1 MKMSSN
7 KELHLNIDAIPAGIR
22 IFKKNADGQI
32 LCVDANRYFAEM
44 LGVEKQDL
52 IGEPFSKVEQ
62 RLHPEDRERHRHETV
77 AQLDATRKTGG
88 EYRYWQ
94 YQQQKYIW
102 LHVEARL
109 ERDADGQE
117 LAYFRY
123 TNVEALKQA
132 QIEADNN
139 LNLYKA
145 AIEMANMVV
154 WEFNIPDKTLLIRGG
169 SLKKNYQGFKGIN
182 LFRNVPDSLW
192 EYVPEV
198 SDREKLS
205 QMYAAVSRGETAA
218 CDIWHLNGPDGNL
231 VCDHIYYSVITH
243 KDGKPFKAYGV
254 SQDITEDK
262 LAEQRY
268 EHTINDFLMMD
279 PTFLCAFHLN
289 LTKDISS
296 IGHGSSKTNILALQ
310 SPTASGLFKNIAAL
324 INEQADRQNFLETYN
339 CHNLITIY
347 NQGVTKLSRDYFRIE
362 ESDRNGHWVTTYMK
376 MFKNPVTD
384 DIEATISTVDTDARI
399 KEQKT
404 VARLVDE
411 EYDCIGMIDT
421 KNWDV
426 DFTHIR
432 SGLSYKLWSESLD
445 FDTDLRFAAQM
456 IVEGKE
462 RQEFLR
468 QNQKEYI
475 LETLKLKKALEIPY
489 LINSSDGT
497 IRKKMLKYRYLDA
510 TQNTILFSVND
521 ITVAFKQE
529 QVNAEQ
535 LEVALTAAKQ
545 ASSAKS
551 NFLSRM
557 SHEIRTPM
565 NAIIGMDA
573 IAAQSIGN
581 DEQVSDCIS
590 KIGLS
595 ARYLLSLINDI
606 LDMSRIESGK
616 MLLKNEKF
624 LFSDFITGINTM
636 IYNQTVHKGLD
647 YECIVSPQLD
657 EYYLGDAMKLQ
668 QVLINILG
676 NAVKFTDKGKISL
689 EIHPVSQK
697 GKLTKVRFI
706 VNDTGRGIK
715 EKFLPKI
722 FDAFEQ
728 GDSTITTTFGGTG
741 LGLAISKNLVDM
753 MGGTIKVRSIVGVGS
768 EFTIEVPLTVDESSM
783 PLRHTKDFN
792 FAKLHALVVDD
803 DIIICEQTSSI
814 LKEIGM
820 SGEWVTSG
828 REAVDKV
835 SLKYGQACYYD
846 FILIDWKMPDM
857 DGIETTRQ
865 IRKIVGPDVT
875 IIIISAYDWEA
886 IESDARAAGANL
898 LISKP
903 LFKTTLLS
911 AFKRAKG
918 MESKENEL
926 QVEFDFS
933 GKRVLIAEDN
943 AINAEIAKKLLESH
957 KFVVDIADNGLKAM
971 EMFVKSPVHYYDA
984 ILMDV
989 RMPVM
994 DGLQATSNIR
1004 RWEKEDSKTIPIVAM
1019 TANAFDEDVEK
1030 SRAAGM
1036 NAHLSKPIEPELLYR
1051 TLYRVIFE
1059 DEK

>member
-1 MKMSSN
+1 MKTN
-7 KELHLNIDAIPAGIR
+7 LEEEQKLQL
-22 IFKKNADGQI
+22 
-32 LCVDANRYFAEM
+32 
-44 LGVEKQDL
+44 
-52 IGEPFSKVEQ
+52 KVYG
-62 RLHPEDRERHRHETV
+62 
-77 AQLDATRKTGG
+77 A
-88 EYRYWQ
+88 
-94 YQQQKYIW
+94 
-102 LHVEARL
+102 
-109 ERDADGQE
+109 
-117 LAYFRY
+117 
-123 TNVEALKQA
+123 AL
-132 QIEADNN
+132 
-139 LNLYKA
+139 
-145 AIEMANMVV
+145 EMAHLMV
-154 WEFNIPDKTLLIRGG
+154 WEFNIPERTVTAWSDTLNRNYKGFPGKVFTGVPESLFAYMPDAAERAKLQKT
-169 SLKKNYQGFKGIN
+169 YETVCKGI
-182 LFRNVPDSLW
+182 PAGC
-192 EYVPEV
+192 EV
-198 SDREKLS
+198 
-205 QMYAAVSRGETAA
+205 
-218 CDIWHLNGPDGNL
+218 WHLNGPDGEL
-231 VCDHIYYSVITH
+231 VCDRLYYSTIIK
-243 KDGKPFKAYGV
+243 KDGQVLKAYGV
-254 SQDITEDK
+254 TQDITDTK
-262 LAEQRY
+262 RAEQYY
-268 EHTINDFLMMD
+268 EQMINDFLVVN

-289 LTKDISS
+289 LTQDRCSV
-296 IGHGSSKTNILALQ
+296 GHGASESNIKELQ
-310 SPTASGLFKNIAAL
+310 SDSASGLFKNIAAR
-324 INEQADRQNFLETYN
+324 ITDEEECRHFLQTYN
-339 CHNLITIY
+339 CQKLQELY
-347 NQGVTKLSRDYFRIE
+347 QQGHIKVSQDYFRTE
-362 ESDRNGHWVTTYMK
+362 VGNEGGHWVTTYMK
-376 MFKNPVTD
+376 IFKNPANG
-384 DIEATISTVDTDARI
+384 DIEATIYTVNTDARI
-399 KEQKT
+399 KEEKT

-411 EYDCIGMIDT
+411 DHDCIGLINT
-421 KNWDV
+421 WDWYV
-426 DFTHIR
+426 KFTHIR
-432 SGLSYKLWSESLD
+432 SGINYKRWSESHNYD
-445 FDTDLRFAAQM
+445 EDAQAAAAM
-456 IVEGKE
+456 IVSEKD

-468 QNQKEYI
+468 RNKKDYI
-475 LETLKLKKALEIPY
+475 LNALQQKRVLEIPY

-497 IRKKMLKYRYLDA
+497 LRKKVLKYRYLDEKR
-510 TQNTILFSVND
+510 NTVLF
-521 ITVAFKQE
+521 TVSDVTAAFKQE
-529 QVNAEQ
+529 QLNTQ
-535 LEVALTAAKQ
+535 RLEVALTAAKQ

-551 NFLSRM
+551 DFLSRM

-565 NAIIGMDA
+565 NAIIGMDT

-636 IYNQTVHKGLD
+636 IYNQTVRKGLD

-668 QVLINILG
+668 QVLLNVLG
-676 NAVKFTDKGKISL
+676 NAVKFTDKGKVSL

-697 GKLTKVRFI
+697 GKLTRVRFI

-715 EKFLPKI
+715 EEFLSKI

-728 GDSTITTTFGGTG
+728 GDNTTTTVFGGTG

-753 MGGTIKVRSIVGVGS
+753 MGGTIKVRSIVGIGS

-783 PLRHTKDFN
+783 PLHHTKDVN

-803 DIIICEQTSSI
+803 DIIICEQASSI
-814 LKEIGM
+814 LKDIGM

-828 REAVDKV
+828 REAVEKV
-835 SLKYGQACYYD
+835 TAKCGQAFYYD

-903 LFKTTLLS
+903 LFKATLIS

-918 MESKENEL
+918 MEAAEKENK
-926 QVEFDFS
+926 VEIDFS
-933 GKRVLIAEDN
+933 GKRVLVAEDN
-943 AINAEIAKKLLESH
+943 AINAEIAKKLLEGRH
-957 KFVVDIADNGLKAM
+957 FTVEVAPNGLKAM
-971 EMFVKSPVHYYDA
+971 EMFVKNPVHYYDV

-1004 RWEKEDSKTIPIVAM
+1004 RWDKEDARTIPIVAM

-1051 TLYRVIFE
+1051 TLYRIIYEE
-1059 DEK
+1059 D

>member
-1 MKMSSN
+1 MKTN
-7 KELHLNIDAIPAGIR
+7 LEEEQKLQL
-22 IFKKNADGQI
+22 
-32 LCVDANRYFAEM
+32 
-44 LGVEKQDL
+44 
-52 IGEPFSKVEQ
+52 KVYG
-62 RLHPEDRERHRHETV
+62 
-77 AQLDATRKTGG
+77 A
-88 EYRYWQ
+88 
-94 YQQQKYIW
+94 
-102 LHVEARL
+102 
-109 ERDADGQE
+109 
-117 LAYFRY
+117 
-123 TNVEALKQA
+123 AL
-132 QIEADNN
+132 
-139 LNLYKA
+139 
-145 AIEMANMVV
+145 EMAHLMV
-154 WEFNIPDKTLLIRGG
+154 WEFNIPERTVTAWSDTLNRNYKGFPGKVFTGVPESLFAYMPDAAERAKLQKT
-169 SLKKNYQGFKGIN
+169 YETVCKGI
-182 LFRNVPDSLW
+182 PAGC
-192 EYVPEV
+192 EV
-198 SDREKLS
+198 
-205 QMYAAVSRGETAA
+205 
-218 CDIWHLNGPDGNL
+218 WHLNGPDGEL
-231 VCDHIYYSVITH
+231 VCDRLYYSTIIK
-243 KDGKPFKAYGV
+243 KDGQVLKAYGV
-254 SQDITEDK
+254 TQDITDTK
-262 LAEQRY
+262 RAEQYY
-268 EHTINDFLMMD
+268 EQMINDFLVVN

-289 LTKDISS
+289 LTQDRCSV
-296 IGHGSSKTNILALQ
+296 GHGASESNIKELQ
-310 SPTASGLFKNIAAL
+310 SDTASGLFKNIAAR
-324 INEQADRQNFLETYN
+324 ITDEEECRHFVQTYN
-339 CHNLITIY
+339 CQKLQELY
-347 NQGVTKLSRDYFRIE
+347 QQGHIKVSQDYFRTE
-362 ESDRNGHWVTTYMK
+362 VGNEGGHWVTTYMK
-376 MFKNPVTD
+376 MFKNPANG
-384 DIEATISTVDTDARI
+384 DIEATIYTVNTDARI
-399 KEQKT
+399 KEEKT

-411 EYDCIGMIDT
+411 EHDCIGLINT
-421 KNWDV
+421 KDWYV
-426 DFTHIR
+426 QFTHIR
-432 SGLSYKLWSESLD
+432 SGLNYTRWAASHDYD
-445 FDTDLRFAAQM
+445 QDAAAAAQM
-456 IVEGKE
+456 IVEEKD

-468 QNQKEYI
+468 RNKKDYI
-475 LETLKLKKALEIPY
+475 LKYLQQKRVLEIPY

-497 IRKKMLKYRYLDA
+497 LRKKVLKYRYLDEKRNTVLFTVSDVTA
-510 TQNTILFSVND
+510 T
-521 ITVAFKQE
+521 FKQE
-529 QVNAEQ
+529 QLNTQ
-535 LEVALTAAKQ
+535 RLEVALTAAKQ

-565 NAIIGMDA
+565 NAIIGMDT

-636 IYNQTVHKGLD
+636 IYNQTVRKGLD

-668 QVLINILG
+668 QVLLNVLG
-676 NAVKFTDKGKISL
+676 NAVKFTDKGKVSL

-697 GKLTKVRFI
+697 GKLTRVRFI

-715 EKFLPKI
+715 EEFLSKI

-728 GDSTITTTFGGTG
+728 GDNTTTTVFGGTG

-753 MGGTIKVRSIVGVGS
+753 MGGTIKVRSIVGIGS

-783 PLRHTKDFN
+783 PLHHTKDVN

-803 DIIICEQTSSI
+803 DIIICEQASSI
-814 LKEIGM
+814 LKDIGM

-828 REAVDKV
+828 REAVEIVTAKC
-835 SLKYGQACYYD
+835 GQAFYYD

-903 LFKTTLLS
+903 LFKATLIS

-918 MESKENEL
+918 MEAAEKENK
-926 QVEFDFS
+926 VEIDFS
-933 GKRVLIAEDN
+933 GKRVLVAEDN
-943 AINAEIAKKLLESH
+943 AINAEIAKKLLEGRH
-957 KFVVDIADNGLKAM
+957 FTVEVAPNGLKAM
-971 EMFVKSPVHYYDA
+971 EMFVKNPVHYYDV

-1004 RWEKEDSKTIPIVAM
+1004 RWDKEDARTIPIVAM

-1051 TLYRVIFE
+1051 TLYRIIYEE
-1059 DEK
+1059 D

>member
-1 MKMSSN
+1 MKTN
-7 KELHLNIDAIPAGIR
+7 LEEEQKLQL
-22 IFKKNADGQI
+22 
-32 LCVDANRYFAEM
+32 
-44 LGVEKQDL
+44 
-52 IGEPFSKVEQ
+52 KVYG
-62 RLHPEDRERHRHETV
+62 
-77 AQLDATRKTGG
+77 A
-88 EYRYWQ
+88 
-94 YQQQKYIW
+94 
-102 LHVEARL
+102 
-109 ERDADGQE
+109 
-117 LAYFRY
+117 
-123 TNVEALKQA
+123 AL
-132 QIEADNN
+132 
-139 LNLYKA
+139 
-145 AIEMANMVV
+145 EMAHLMA
-154 WEFNIPDKTLLIRGG
+154 WEFNIPERTVTAWSDTLNRNYKGFPGKVFTGVPESLFAYMPDAAERAKLQKT
-169 SLKKNYQGFKGIN
+169 YETVCKGI
-182 LFRNVPDSLW
+182 PAGC
-192 EYVPEV
+192 EV
-198 SDREKLS
+198 
-205 QMYAAVSRGETAA
+205 
-218 CDIWHLNGPDGNL
+218 WHLNGPDGEL
-231 VCDHIYYSVITH
+231 VCDRLYYSTIIK
-243 KDGKPFKAYGV
+243 KDGQVLKAYGV
-254 SQDITEDK
+254 TQDITDTK
-262 LAEQRY
+262 RAEQYY
-268 EHTINDFLMMD
+268 EQMINDFLVVN
-279 PTFLCAFHLN
+279 PTFLCAFNLN
-289 LTKDISS
+289 LTQDRCSV
-296 IGHGSSKTNILALQ
+296 GHGASESNIKELQ
-310 SPTASGLFKNIAAL
+310 SDTASGLFKNIAAR
-324 INEQADRQNFLETYN
+324 ITDEEECRHFVQTYN
-339 CHNLITIY
+339 CQKLQELY
-347 NQGVTKLSRDYFRIE
+347 QQGHIKVSQDYFRTE
-362 ESDRNGHWVTTYMK
+362 VGNEGGHWVTTYMK
-376 MFKNPVTD
+376 MFKNPANG
-384 DIEATISTVDTDARI
+384 DIEATIYTVNTDARI
-399 KEQKT
+399 KEEKT

-411 EYDCIGMIDT
+411 EHDCIGLINT
-421 KNWDV
+421 KDWYV
-426 DFTHIR
+426 QFTHIR
-432 SGLSYKLWSESLD
+432 SGLNYTRWAASHDYD
-445 FDTDLRFAAQM
+445 QDAAAAAQM
-456 IVEGKE
+456 IVEEKG

-468 QNQKEYI
+468 RNKKDYI
-475 LETLKLKKALEIPY
+475 LNALQQKRVLEIPY

-497 IRKKMLKYRYLDA
+497 LCKKVLKYRYLDEKR
-510 TQNTILFSVND
+510 NTVLF
-521 ITVAFKQE
+521 TVSDVTAAFKQE
-529 QVNAEQ
+529 QLNTQ
-535 LEVALTAAKQ
+535 RLEVALTAAKQ

-565 NAIIGMDA
+565 NAIIGMDT

-636 IYNQTVHKGLD
+636 IYNQTVRKGLD

-668 QVLINILG
+668 QVLLNVLG

-697 GKLTKVRFI
+697 GKLTRVRFI

-715 EKFLPKI
+715 EEFLPKI

-728 GDSTITTTFGGTG
+728 GDNTTTTTFGGTG

-753 MGGTIKVRSIVGVGS
+753 MGGTIKVRSIVGIGS

-783 PLRHTKDFN
+783 PLHHTKDVN

-803 DIIICEQTSSI
+803 DIIICEQASSI
-814 LKEIGM
+814 LKDIGM

-828 REAVDKV
+828 REAVEKV
-835 SLKYGQACYYD
+835 TAKCGQAFYYD

-903 LFKTTLLS
+903 LFKATLIS

-918 MESKENEL
+918 MEAAEKENK
-926 QVEFDFS
+926 VEIDFS
-933 GKRVLIAEDN
+933 GKRVLVAEDN
-943 AINAEIAKKLLESH
+943 AINAEIAKKLLEGRH
-957 KFVVDIADNGLKAM
+957 FTVEVAPNGLKAM
-971 EMFVKSPVHYYDA
+971 EMFVKNPVHYYDV

-1004 RWEKEDSKTIPIVAM
+1004 RWDKEDARTIPIVAM

-1051 TLYRVIFE
+1051 TLYRIIYE
-1059 DEK
+1059 DDK